1 MESFFNENKMFTW
14 NRVVGYDDRLELKII
29 YGYIDIHA
37 PSATYIY
44 ATNYDGKQKIF
55 VGEKKVALSKQKSLE
70 CYTLSLR
77 SCIITGVHLHVHC
90 NREVYKNSQKVNFS
104 CLHS

>member
-1 MESFFNENKMFTW
+1 MLQICLSKYK
-14 NRVVGYDDRLELKII
+14 VVAHDDRLELKVI

-70 CYTLSLR
+70 CYTLSLW
-77 SCIITGVHLHVHC
+77 SCMITGLRLHVHS
-90 NREVYKNSQKVNFS
+90 NREVYENVKI
-104 CLHS
+104 